1 MENVFFPNTLFLI
14 QEHMLLLFEFNFYC
28 YQIVLYQICFYI
40 LGASEVSANLYCNS
54 RTSVLGRL
62 RDYLRL
68 LMVRTLTRMY
78 IVQVRTDDVH
88 EGRSREFKYSNSCV

>member
-1 MENVFFPNTLFLI
+1 
-14 QEHMLLLFEFNFYC
+14 MLDIASAKIEICHSEDLLC
-28 YQIVLYQICFYI
+28 AL
-40 LGASEVSANLYCNS
+40 EVSANLYCNS

-68 LMVRTLTRMY
+68 LMGRTLTRMY

-88 EGRSREFKYSNSCV
+88 EGRSREFKYLNSLGRR